1 MKDSIIR
8 WVAIFALLAV
18 IAVAAIFAIDDDEVT
33 VQAIQD
39 RSQILENETL
49 NSNKKQ
55 ELFDQDGHLDRSKR
69 GGKHKEGELKMFK
82 PLPPLMRDIDEWHRH
97 SHNHQ
102 MPPMMDGFMPPMM
115 DGFMPPMMDGF
126 MPPMM
131 DGFMPPMMR
140 ESFMPPM
147 MDGFMPPMMEEGF
160 EIREYEMFEEIEK
173 IFDSILDLLGSIE
186 ELDSV
191 GSEADDGIY
200 QSSELTLSLIQELIE
215 ETFDERFEEVIS
227 GLVDRVA
234 KDAITQI
241 IEGLDK
247 KITEQSL
254 SG

>member
-115 DGFMPPMMDGF
+115 RESFMPPMMDGF

-131 DGFMPPMMR
+131 DG
-140 ESFMPPM
+140 FMPPM

>member
-115 DGFMPPMMDGF
+115 DGFMPPMM
-126 MPPMM
+126 
-131 DGFMPPMMR
+131 R
-140 ESFMPPM
+140 ES
-147 MDGFMPPMMEEGF
+147 FMPPMMEEGF

-191 GSEADDGIY
+191 GSEAEDGIY

>member
-115 DGFMPPMMDGF
+115 
-126 MPPMM
+126 
-131 DGFMPPMMR
+131 R

-191 GSEADDGIY
+191 GSEAEDGIY

>member
-102 MPPMMDGFMPPMM
+102 MPPMM
-115 DGFMPPMMDGF
+115 
-126 MPPMM
+126 
-131 DGFMPPMMR
+131 R
-140 ESFMPPM
+140 ES
-147 MDGFMPPMMEEGF
+147 FMPPMMEEGF

-191 GSEADDGIY
+191 GSEAEDGIY

>member
-1 MKDSIIR
+1 
-8 WVAIFALLAV
+8 
-18 IAVAAIFAIDDDEVT
+18 
-33 VQAIQD
+33 
-39 RSQILENETL
+39 
-49 NSNKKQ
+49 
-55 ELFDQDGHLDRSKR
+55 
-69 GGKHKEGELKMFK
+69 
-82 PLPPLMRDIDEWHRH
+82 
-97 SHNHQ
+97 
-102 MPPMMDGFMPPMM
+102 
-115 DGFMPPMMDGF
+115 
-126 MPPMM
+126 
-131 DGFMPPMMR
+131 MMR
-140 ESFMPPM
+140 ES
-147 MDGFMPPMMEEGF
+147 FMPPMMEEGF

>member
-115 DGFMPPMMDGF
+115 
-126 MPPMM
+126 
-131 DGFMPPMMR
+131 R
-140 ESFMPPM
+140 ES
-147 MDGFMPPMMEEGF
+147 FMPPMMEEGF

-234 KDAITQI
+234 KDAITHI

>member
-115 DGFMPPMMDGF
+115 
-126 MPPMM
+126 
-131 DGFMPPMMR
+131 R
-140 ESFMPPM
+140 ES
-147 MDGFMPPMMEEGF
+147 FMPPMMEEGF

-191 GSEADDGIY
+191 GSEAEDGIY

-215 ETFDERFEEVIS
+215 ETFDERFEEAIS

>member
-1 MKDSIIR
+1 MRDSIIR

-115 DGFMPPMMDGF
+115 
-126 MPPMM
+126 
-131 DGFMPPMMR
+131 R
-140 ESFMPPM
+140 ES
-147 MDGFMPPMMEEGF
+147 FMPPMMEEGF

-241 IEGLDK
+241 IEGLEK

>member
-1 MKDSIIR
+1 MRDSIIR

-115 DGFMPPMMDGF
+115 DGVVPPMI
-126 MPPMM
+126 

-147 MDGFMPPMMEEGF
+147 MEEGS

>member
-115 DGFMPPMMDGF
+115 
-126 MPPMM
+126 
-131 DGFMPPMMR
+131 R

-147 MDGFMPPMMEEGF
+147 MEEGS

>member
-102 MPPMMDGFMPPMM
+102 MPPMMDGFMPR
-115 DGFMPPMMDGF
+115 
-126 MPPMM
+126 
-131 DGFMPPMMR
+131 MMR

-147 MDGFMPPMMEEGF
+147 MDGFMPPKMEEGF

>member
-115 DGFMPPMMDGF
+115 
-126 MPPMM
+126 
-131 DGFMPPMMR
+131 R
-140 ESFMPPM
+140 ESFMT
-147 MDGFMPPMMEEGF
+147 PMMEEGF

>member
-115 DGFMPPMMDGF
+115 DGFMPPMM
-126 MPPMM
+126 
-131 DGFMPPMMR
+131 R
-140 ESFMPPM
+140 ES
-147 MDGFMPPMMEEGF
+147 FMPPMMEEGF

>member
-115 DGFMPPMMDGF
+115 RESF

-191 GSEADDGIY
+191 GSEAEDGIY

>member
-115 DGFMPPMMDGF
+115 
-126 MPPMM
+126 
-131 DGFMPPMMR
+131 
-140 ESFMPPM
+140 
-147 MDGFMPPMMEEGF
+147 EEGF

-191 GSEADDGIY
+191 GSEAEDGIY

>member
-1 MKDSIIR
+1 MRDSIIR

-115 DGFMPPMMDGF
+115 
-126 MPPMM
+126 
-131 DGFMPPMMR
+131 R
-140 ESFMPPM
+140 ES
-147 MDGFMPPMMEEGF
+147 FMPPMMEEGF

-241 IEGLDK
+241 IEVLDK

>member
-102 MPPMMDGFMPPMM
+102 MR
-115 DGFMPPMMDGF
+115 
-126 MPPMM
+126 PMM

>member
-39 RSQILENETL
+39 RSHILENETL

-115 DGFMPPMMDGF
+115 
-126 MPPMM
+126 
-131 DGFMPPMMR
+131 R

-191 GSEADDGIY
+191 GSEAEDGIY

>member
-1 MKDSIIR
+1 MRDSIIR

-115 DGFMPPMMDGF
+115 DGFMPPMM
-126 MPPMM
+126 
-131 DGFMPPMMR
+131 R
-140 ESFMPPM
+140 ES
-147 MDGFMPPMMEEGF
+147 FMPPMMEEGF

>member
-69 GGKHKEGELKMFK
+69 GGKHKKGELKMFK

-115 DGFMPPMMDGF
+115 
-126 MPPMM
+126 
-131 DGFMPPMMR
+131 R
-140 ESFMPPM
+140 ERFMPPM

>member
-39 RSQILENETL
+39 RSHILENETL

-131 DGFMPPMMR
+131 R
-140 ESFMPPM
+140 ES
-147 MDGFMPPMMEEGF
+147 FMPPMMEEGF

>member
-115 DGFMPPMMDGF
+115 RESF

-140 ESFMPPM
+140 ES
-147 MDGFMPPMMEEGF
+147 FMPPMMEEGF

-191 GSEADDGIY
+191 GSEAEDGIY

>member
-102 MPPMMDGFMPPMM
+102 MPPMMDGFMPPMKRESL
-115 DGFMPPMMDGF
+115 MPPMM
-126 MPPMM
+126 
-131 DGFMPPMMR
+131 
-140 ESFMPPM
+140 
-147 MDGFMPPMMEEGF
+147 
-160 EIREYEMFEEIEK
+160 
-173 IFDSILDLLGSIE
+173 
-186 ELDSV
+186 
-191 GSEADDGIY
+191 
-200 QSSELTLSLIQELIE
+200 
-215 ETFDERFEEVIS
+215 
-227 GLVDRVA
+227 
-234 KDAITQI
+234 
-241 IEGLDK
+241 
-247 KITEQSL
+247 
-254 SG
+254 

>member
-102 MPPMMDGFMPPMM
+102 MPPMM

>member
-115 DGFMPPMMDGF
+115 DGFMPPMMRESF

-147 MDGFMPPMMEEGF
+147 MEEGS

>member
-1 MKDSIIR
+1 MRDSIIR

-126 MPPMM
+126 MLPMM

-140 ESFMPPM
+140 ES
-147 MDGFMPPMMEEGF
+147 FMPPMMEEGF

>member
-102 MPPMMDGFMPPMM
+102 MPPMMDGFMPPML
-115 DGFMPPMMDGF
+115 
-126 MPPMM
+126 
-131 DGFMPPMMR
+131 
-140 ESFMPPM
+140 
-147 MDGFMPPMMEEGF
+147 DGFMPPMMEEGF

>member
-115 DGFMPPMMDGF
+115 DGGMDI
-126 MPPMM
+126 MQY
-131 DGFMPPMMR
+131 D
-140 ESFMPPM
+140 
-147 MDGFMPPMMEEGF
+147 
-160 EIREYEMFEEIEK
+160 MFQAIEK
-173 IFDSILDLLGSIE
+173 H
-186 ELDSV
+186 
-191 GSEADDGIY
+191 IY
-200 QSSELTLSLIQELIE
+200 
-215 ETFDERFEEVIS
+215 
-227 GLVDRVA
+227 
-234 KDAITQI
+234 
-241 IEGLDK
+241 
-247 KITEQSL
+247 
-254 SG
+254 

>member
-1 MKDSIIR
+1 MCIRDS
-8 WVAIFALLAV
+8 
-18 IAVAAIFAIDDDEVT
+18 FAIDDDEVT

-115 DGFMPPMMDGF
+115 
-126 MPPMM
+126 
-131 DGFMPPMMR
+131 R
-140 ESFMPPM
+140 ES
-147 MDGFMPPMMEEGF
+147 FMPPMMEEGF
-160 EIREYEMFEEIEK
+160 EIREYEMFEEIER

-241 IEGLDK
+241 IEGLEK

>member
-115 DGFMPPMMDGF
+115 
-126 MPPMM
+126 
-131 DGFMPPMMR
+131 R
-140 ESFMPPM
+140 ESFI
-147 MDGFMPPMMEEGF
+147 PPMMEEGF

-191 GSEADDGIY
+191 GSEAEDGIY

>member
-115 DGFMPPMMDGF
+115 DGFMPPMM
-126 MPPMM
+126 
-131 DGFMPPMMR
+131 R
-140 ESFMPPM
+140 ESL
-147 MDGFMPPMMEEGF
+147 MPPMMEEGF

>member
-102 MPPMMDGFMPPMM
+102 MPPMMDGL
-115 DGFMPPMMDGF
+115 
-126 MPPMM
+126 
-131 DGFMPPMMR
+131 
-140 ESFMPPM
+140 MPPM

>member
-115 DGFMPPMMDGF
+115 RESFMPPMMDGF

-140 ESFMPPM
+140 ES
-147 MDGFMPPMMEEGF
+147 FMPPMMEEGF

>member
-1 MKDSIIR
+1 MKESIIR

-115 DGFMPPMMDGF
+115 DGFMPPMM
-126 MPPMM
+126 
-131 DGFMPPMMR
+131 R

-191 GSEADDGIY
+191 GSEAEDGIY

>member
-131 DGFMPPMMR
+131 R
-140 ESFMPPM
+140 ES
-147 MDGFMPPMMEEGF
+147 FMPPMMEEGF

>member
-97 SHNHQ
+97 SHNHH
-102 MPPMMDGFMPPMM
+102 
-115 DGFMPPMMDGF
+115 

-140 ESFMPPM
+140 ES
-147 MDGFMPPMMEEGF
+147 FMPPMMEEGF

-254 SG
+254 

>member
-1 MKDSIIR
+1 MRDSIIR

-115 DGFMPPMMDGF
+115 
-126 MPPMM
+126 
-131 DGFMPPMMR
+131 R

-147 MDGFMPPMMEEGF
+147 MEEGS

>member
-115 DGFMPPMMDGF
+115 
-126 MPPMM
+126 
-131 DGFMPPMMR
+131 R
-140 ESFMPPM
+140 ES
-147 MDGFMPPMMEEGF
+147 FMPPMMEEGF

-241 IEGLDK
+241 IEGLEK
-247 KITEQSL
+247 KSPNNHYRDN
-254 SG
+254 

>member
-69 GGKHKEGELKMFK
+69 GGKHKEGELKMFN
-82 PLPPLMRDIDEWHRH
+82 PLQPLMRDIDEWHRH

-115 DGFMPPMMDGF
+115 
-126 MPPMM
+126 
-131 DGFMPPMMR
+131 R
-140 ESFMPPM
+140 ES
-147 MDGFMPPMMEEGF
+147 FMPPMMEEGF